1 MKIVANSVPKSG
13 THLLLQL
20 LGLLGFEQGNLTIGE
35 HFLLGRLPLA
45 KRLLRGPL
53 LNNNSITLGVENPK
67 KVRRRWLER
76 RINEI
81 PEHRAILAHMP
92 YTPEAA
98 ELLCANRM
106 PMVAIFRDPR
116 DVAVSYMHW
125 LKQRPQLYHHSEY
138 AALPNDHERLL
149 IAIRRGKLGGY
160 TLRPLEKQYRQV
172 LEWEKREE
180 TLLVRFEDLVGEEG
194 GGSSE
199 AQHETIQR
207 ICEYLALNVDKQRVT
222 LVQKELFG
230 PTSTF
235 RKGQI
240 GGWRAEFSEEHKEAT
255 KEVAG
260 QLLIDLGYEES
271 LDW

>member
-45 KRLLRGPL
+45 KRFLRGPL
-53 LNNNSITLGVENPK
+53 LNKDSITLGVENPK

-76 RINEI
+76 RIAEI
-81 PEHRAILAHMP
+81 PEQRAILAHLP

-98 ELLCANRM
+98 ELLRANRM
-106 PMVAIFRDPR
+106 PMVVIFRDPR

-149 IAIRRGKLGGY
+149 IAIRRGKLGEY
-160 TLRPLEKQYRQV
+160 TLRPMEKQYRQI
-172 LEWEKREE
+172 LKWGKSEGA
-180 TLLVRFEDLVGEEG
+180 LLVRFEDLVGEKG

-199 AQHETIQR
+199 VQHETIKR
-207 ICEYLALNVDKQRVT
+207 VCEYLALNVDKQRVIS
-222 LVQKELFG
+222 VQKELFG

-240 GGWRAEFSEEHKEAT
+240 GGWRTEFTKEHKNAV
-255 KEVAG
+255 KDVAG
-260 QLLIDLGYEES
+260 ELLIDLDYEKNLE
-271 LDW
+271 W